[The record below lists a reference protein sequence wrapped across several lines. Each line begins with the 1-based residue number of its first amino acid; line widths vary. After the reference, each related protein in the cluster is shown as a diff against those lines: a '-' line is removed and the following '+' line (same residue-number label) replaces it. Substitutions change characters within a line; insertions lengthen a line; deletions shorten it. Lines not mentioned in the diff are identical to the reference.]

1 MIYCPYCHRELT
13 VVTKFCPSCGQSL
26 AQVQAPKQST
36 FLLRPLAIVLAVLI
50 VALGVVIALILAQRS
65 GGTRSYDEC
74 MALAAR
80 YLEELDYEQAEAFYL
95 EAIQID
101 PSQAAAYRELA
112 QLYIDQGREEEAL
125 DVLEQGLA
133 QTGSE
138 ELQAIY
144 DELNARLY
152 PPEPEPEPSLWQEA
166 ENAYMVFLTEGGYL
180 DDCAG
185 WEDYQ
190 PETYSLLDIDGD
202 GTPELLIHSG
212 GSSESDPFSYTLL
225 YGFQDGNIVLAESIY
240 HYSSLRYSSVY
251 HVICY
256 SELRNGVNMGHMA
269 CYTYSPFQLSPSI
282 SFSWLMNTE
291 IDAVEYSIWT
301 TETETSEVVPET
313 EYDRI
318 LESYAFTEPEQLPLP
333 SVETAGNDL
342 SAYADVVR
350 QYEQEYGTLDF
361 QEGGIETYYTGVF
374 LVDLVDLDADG
385 LEELIVGYTA
395 PPLVNWS
402 EYPELPT
409 LDVWRLE
416 EGTPVL
422 AMEGFSM
429 LDSDI
434 SSCCEYAYWEGAYYL
449 PTGTIVADDDVT
461 FWTMVDGVFTPAIT
475 LERPMGGGTS
485 YINGE
490 AVSQEE
496 ADQLFDALHGGE
508 NHYTGSI
515 RDGYVNQYL
524 SQEEMPERLRDARAQ
539 LGLE

>member
-1 MIYCPYCHRELT
+1 MNCSHCGANAPDT
-13 VVTKFCPSCGQSL
+13 AKFCTRCGQPL
-26 AQVQAPKQST
+26 APPSPPPQRPSP
-36 FLLRPLAIVLAVLI
+36 LRPLAIVLAVLI

-80 YLEELDYEQAEAFYL
+80 YLEELDYEQAEALYL

-101 PSQAAAYRELA
+101 PRQAAAYRELA
-112 QLYIDQGREEEAL
+112 QMYIDQGREEEAL
-125 DVLEQGLA
+125 SLLEQGLA

-225 YGFQDGNIVLAESIY
+225 YGFQDSNIVLAESIY

-301 TETETSEVVPET
+301 TETETAEVVPET

-342 SAYADVVR
+342 SAYADVVQ

-361 QEGGIETYYTGVF
+361 QEGGFETYYTGVF

-429 LDSDI
+429 PDSDI

-524 SQEEMPERLRDARAQ
+524 SQEEMPERLRDACAQ

>member
-1 MIYCPYCHRELT
+1 MNCSHCGADAPDT
-13 VVTKFCPSCGQSL
+13 AKFCTRCGQPL
-26 AQVQAPKQST
+26 APPSPPPQRPSP
-36 FLLRPLAIVLAVLI
+36 LRPLAIVLAVLI
-50 VALGVVIALILAQRS
+50 VALGVVIALILAQR
-65 GGTRSYDEC
+65 GGGARSYDEC

-80 YLEELDYEQAEAFYL
+80 YLEELDYEQAEALYL
-95 EAIQID
+95 EAIQLD
-101 PSQAAAYRELA
+101 PSQVAAYRELA
-112 QLYIDQGREEEAL
+112 QMYIDQGREEEAL
-125 DVLEQGLA
+125 SLLEQGLA

-225 YGFQDGNIVLAESIY
+225 YGFQDSNIVLAESIY

-301 TETETSEVVPET
+301 TETETAEVVPET

-342 SAYADVVR
+342 SAYADVVQ

-361 QEGGIETYYTGVF
+361 QEGGFETYYTGVF

-429 LDSDI
+429 PDSDI

-449 PTGTIVADDDVT
+449 PTGTIVADDNVT

-496 ADQLFDALHGGE
+496 ANQLFDALHGGE

>member
-1 MIYCPYCHRELT
+1 M
-13 VVTKFCPSCGQSL
+13 
-26 AQVQAPKQST
+26 
-36 FLLRPLAIVLAVLI
+36 
-50 VALGVVIALILAQRS
+50 
-65 GGTRSYDEC
+65 
-74 MALAAR
+74 
-80 YLEELDYEQAEAFYL
+80 
-95 EAIQID
+95 
-101 PSQAAAYRELA
+101 
-112 QLYIDQGREEEAL
+112 
-125 DVLEQGLA
+125 
-133 QTGSE
+133 
-138 ELQAIY
+138 
-144 DELNARLY
+144 
-152 PPEPEPEPSLWQEA
+152 
-166 ENAYMVFLTEGGYL
+166 
-180 DDCAG
+180 
-185 WEDYQ
+185 
-190 PETYSLLDIDGD
+190 
-202 GTPELLIHSG
+202 
-212 GSSESDPFSYTLL
+212 
-225 YGFQDGNIVLAESIY
+225 LAESIY

-342 SAYADVVR
+342 SAYADVVQ

-361 QEGGIETYYTGVF
+361 QEGGFETYYTGVF

-449 PTGTIVADDDVT
+449 PTGTIVADDNVT